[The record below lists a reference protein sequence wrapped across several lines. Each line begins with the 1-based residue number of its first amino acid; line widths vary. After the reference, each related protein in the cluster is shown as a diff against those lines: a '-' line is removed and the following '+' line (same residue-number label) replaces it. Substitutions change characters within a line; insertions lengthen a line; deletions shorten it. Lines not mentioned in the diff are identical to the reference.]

1 MRWAITRTALR
12 CRLGRAL
19 VSRGPVGGGSILPA
33 TPPSKKG
40 TWRRRPADPAT
51 PPAIYGEGF
60 VKPICRFKSM
70 EQKSAR
76 LSPSPLASVDL
87 PHLSRRPAGV
97 CAFCRISLEPEAEG
111 DFPTASVGSSWG
123 RRERDTLN
131 HLFGIVRSYEHRQE
145 RTSPGKKYTK
155 DATTQSNGDPRW
167 GGRRGGRR
175 GHPSKSSRP
184 PANRLDKTLV
194 SRFFKCLH
202 DKHFRYKTLSLSQSL
217 RGGGNSLG
225 QRGTAAV
232 ETVALP
238 GSP

>member
-1 MRWAITRTALR
+1 MPRANPPANTS
-12 CRLGRAL
+12 GR
-19 VSRGPVGGGSILPA
+19 
-33 TPPSKKG
+33 PPG
-40 TWRRRPADPAT
+40 VLAT

-76 LSPSPLASVDL
+76 LSPSPSASVDL

-97 CAFCRISLEPEAEG
+97 YAFCRISLEPEAEG

-145 RTSPGKKYTK
+145 RTSPGKRYTK

-175 GHPSKSSRP
+175 GHPSKSSRHRQTGSTNLSFTVLP
-184 PANRLDKTLV
+184 MP
-194 SRFFKCLH
+194 SRPNTFAT
-202 DKHFRYKTLSLSQSL
+202 KHFRYKTLSLSQSL

-225 QRGTAAV
+225 QRGTSAV
-232 ETVALP
+232 QTVALP

>member
-1 MRWAITRTALR
+1 MRPSQRVQQDAHHGGALLQPPASDLIR
-12 CRLGRAL
+12 VGSRRWFLQPCPERWPLGHVA
-19 VSRGPVGGGSILPA
+19 S
-33 TPPSKKG
+33 
-40 TWRRRPADPAT
+40 

-76 LSPSPLASVDL
+76 LSPSPSASVDL

-145 RTSPGKKYTK
+145 RTSPGKRYTK

-175 GHPSKSSRP
+175 GHPSKSSRH
-184 PANRLDKTLV
+184 RQT
-194 SRFFKCLH
+194 
-202 DKHFRYKTLSLSQSL
+202 
-217 RGGGNSLG
+217 
-225 QRGTAAV
+225 
-232 ETVALP
+232 
-238 GSP
+238 GSTKP

>member
-1 MRWAITRTALR
+1 MAWRGENPEKNRGL
-12 CRLGRAL
+12 CRLGDSFGAPGSS
-19 VSRGPVGGGSILPA
+19 VPVDHL
-33 TPPSKKG
+33 
-40 TWRRRPADPAT
+40 AT

-76 LSPSPLASVDL
+76 LSPSPSASVDL

-97 CAFCRISLEPEAEG
+97 YAFCRISLEPEAEG

-145 RTSPGKKYTK
+145 RTSPGKRYTK

-175 GHPSKSSRP
+175 GHPSKSSRH
-184 PANRLDKTLV
+184 RQT
-194 SRFFKCLH
+194 
-202 DKHFRYKTLSLSQSL
+202 
-217 RGGGNSLG
+217 
-225 QRGTAAV
+225 
-232 ETVALP
+232 
-238 GSP
+238 GSTKP

>member
-1 MRWAITRTALR
+1 
-12 CRLGRAL
+12 
-19 VSRGPVGGGSILPA
+19 
-33 TPPSKKG
+33 
-40 TWRRRPADPAT
+40 
-51 PPAIYGEGF
+51 
-60 VKPICRFKSM
+60 M

-76 LSPSPLASVDL
+76 LSPSPSASVDL

-131 HLFGIVRSYEHRQE
+131 HLFGIVRSS

-155 DATTQSNGDPRW
+155 DATTQIDGDPRW

-194 SRFFKCLH
+194 PSSHGFVPMPSHLKRLS
-202 DKHFRYKTLSLSQSL
+202 DYRSFRSGQGGSGRARL
-217 RGGGNSLG
+217 RATPVQTIVL
-225 QRGTAAV
+225 A
-232 ETVALP
+232 